1 MNTAEL
7 TRSPI
12 RQLPV
17 QLANQIAAGEVVER
31 PASIVKEL
39 IENSM
44 DAGASYIEVDIQK
57 GGLQLIKI
65 RDDGHGIPEQE
76 MTLAVQAHCTS
87 KISSFDDLTAIE
99 SMGFRGEA
107 LASIVSISRFEI
119 ISRTESQQMAWR
131 WSNSSTDSTLS
142 YQFEPASHPVGSSI
156 IVRDI
161 FYNTM
166 ARRKFLRSERTEF
179 RHIEDVV
186 KRIAL
191 SRFDIEFVLK
201 HNQRVVHRL
210 PQALT
215 ADLKTKRIEK
225 LLDKQFVQQALL
237 VSYQASQLSMTG
249 WLSNAGYSRGQT
261 DMQYFYV
268 NGRIVKDKVISH
280 ALRQVYQAV
289 LPPGRFPAYV
299 LNLQLDPQQV
309 DVNVH
314 PTKHEVRFRQI
325 RLVHDFVN
333 HVIQD
338 ALNKTQSNH
347 SDVDDTFV
355 FDREEQTVTEYKAS
369 KHTMNEPSSG
379 YSGAAYG
386 GASSVGHKP
395 VVYSEPYTK
404 ETQPASSQ
412 QGLLGT
418 VIGFCQPYYLICQS
432 QQGLVVI
439 HLLRVAQHQVEQQWL
454 QQFKAQTINK
464 GGVEVKPFIFPL
476 SLELDAQLC
485 DSVDNYQDM
494 IQSLGFD
501 LSLQTKNTLVLRAA
515 PAVLQHCSYGTLIT
529 QLLTSLKLEKKID
542 GATLIPLLS
551 RFVQL
556 DKHSESKALS
566 EWQQHLDDIERAF
579 ANLCVD
585 SPYKNKLWRVLSVAE
600 VNKLFQANISA
611 KLVDE

>member
-1 MNTAEL
+1 MNTTEPI
-7 TRSPI
+7 RIPI

-39 IENSM
+39 IENSL
-44 DAGASYIEVDIQK
+44 DAGAAYIEVDIQK
-57 GGLQLIKI
+57 GGLQQIKI

-76 MTLAVQAHCTS
+76 IKLAVQAHCTS
-87 KISSFDDLTAIE
+87 KISSFDDLIAIE

-119 ISRTESQQMAWR
+119 TSRTVSQEMAWR
-131 WSNSSTDSTLS
+131 WSNSSGDNTSS
-142 YQFEPASHPVGSSI
+142 YQFEPASHPVGSSMV
-156 IVRDI
+156 VRDI

-201 HNQRVVHRL
+201 HNQRVVYRL
-210 PQALT
+210 PLALT
-215 ADLKTKRIEK
+215 ADLKIKRIEK
-225 LLDKQFVQQALL
+225 LLDKKFVQQALQ

-249 WLSNAGYSRGQT
+249 WLSNADYSRGQT

-268 NGRIVKDKVISH
+268 NGRIIKDKVISH

-299 LNLQLDPQQV
+299 LNLKIDPQQV

-314 PTKHEVRFRQI
+314 PTKHEVRFRQM

-338 ALNKTQSNH
+338 SLSKTKSNPLYT
-347 SDVDDTFV
+347 DNV
-355 FDREEQTVTEYKAS
+355 FDKQEQPVTEYQ
-369 KHTMNEPSSG
+369 SSQYNMAESSAG
-379 YSGAAYG
+379 YSGVLHG
-386 GASSVGHKP
+386 HSSSIVANP
-395 VVYSEPYTK
+395 VSHSKSYIQ
-404 ETQPASSQ
+404 ETQVASLQ
-412 QGLLGT
+412 QSLLGT
-418 VIGFCQPYYLICQS
+418 AVGFCQPYYLISQS
-432 QQGLVVI
+432 QQGMIIV
-439 HLLRVAQHQVEQQWL
+439 HLLRVAQHQAEQQWL
-454 QQFKAQTINK
+454 QQLKAQTI
-464 GGVEVKPFIFPL
+464 ETKPFIFPL
-476 SLELDAQLC
+476 SIELDEQLC
-485 DSVDNYQDM
+485 DGEDSYQDA
-494 IQSLGFD
+494 IKSLGFD
-501 LSLQTKNTLVLRAA
+501 LSLQTKNTVVLRAA
-515 PAVLQHCSYGTLIT
+515 PTVLQHCSYQAVIT
-529 QLLTSLKLEKKID
+529 QLLTSLKLEETID
-542 GATLIPLLS
+542 GVTLIPLLS

-556 DKHSESKALS
+556 DEQSESKTLG
-566 EWQQHLDDIERAF
+566 EWQQHLYDIEKTF
-579 ANLCVD
+579 ANLCVEH
-585 SPYKNKLWRVLSVAE
+585 PYKNKLWRVLSIAE
-600 VNKLFQANISA
+600 VNKLFQANVSA